1 MAESISKS
9 QKYRFRDRINLR
21 VSTPKSPEGDLVL
34 ADITITYLHKRA
46 GWSVGNLS
54 EPGFSR

>member
-46 GWSVGNLS
+46 GWSVGNCNLS
-54 EPGFSR
+54 